1 MITVHCPTKIRAIW
15 GLLLSIDA
23 IHVMETVSQILD
35 LLDFGLEGLKILLET
50 IYTVPEIW
58 VSTEKKTYSSVLESS
73 CCIALP
79 KLEAITVGDSPRD
92 EV

>member
-1 MITVHCPTKIRAIW
+1 M
-15 GLLLSIDA
+15 GLGALLSYFLVIK
-23 IHVMETVSQILD
+23 
-35 LLDFGLEGLKILLET
+35 FLEGHKI
-50 IYTVPEIW
+50 
-58 VSTEKKTYSSVLESS
+58 KKINKLTYSSVLESS